1 MLSLIRTETRLGRSA
16 ALDDDRGFGLIEIV
30 VSMFVLAALSLAF
43 IPLLA
48 QGLKLSAENTTLAT
62 ANQLVNEQ
70 LALVQEAGPYCDAV
84 QVLVGESDTVDPR
97 GVTIRITTVIES
109 CPTSAAGTVRASVTA
124 ERMDTGDTIVS
135 AATLVYVTT

>member
-1 MLSLIRTETRLGRSA
+1 MSIAFKRDILNALTSA
-16 ALDDDRGFGLIEIV
+16 VTYRVVALDLTE
-30 VSMFVLAALSLAF
+30 LQLNYKTEYELH
-43 IPLLA
+43 
-48 QGLKLSAENTTLAT
+48 
-62 ANQLVNEQ
+62 QLVNEQ